1 MARNPKNGQSKIFE
15 ISFSHLFMSEN
26 RYLLNIWPQGRI
38 FKKLINLKTME
49 TKIDEL
55 VRYYRK
61 ITELTVFNGL
71 Y

>member
-1 MARNPKNGQSKIFE
+1 
-15 ISFSHLFMSEN
+15 
-26 RYLLNIWPQGRI
+26 
-38 FKKLINLKTME
+38 ME

-71 Y
+71 YKEQTGPNAKFIPSEAV

>member
-1 MARNPKNGQSKIFE
+1 MG
-15 ISFSHLFMSEN
+15 
-26 RYLLNIWPQGRI
+26 
-38 FKKLINLKTME
+38 

-71 Y
+71 YKKETGPNAKFVPSEFIDIYYHCCPVNFFEKQVNYMNLN

>member
-1 MARNPKNGQSKIFE
+1 
-15 ISFSHLFMSEN
+15 MSEN

-71 Y
+71 YKEQTGPNAKFIPSEAV